1 MNKKIILFLMFIL
14 PINIYAQHDRGKSK
28 AGKIINPFK
37 EYKEIKRE
45 TELVCEASYSDPS
58 GDKSLTKGETGE
70 VTVLVKN
77 TGEYTV
83 DNPKLEIEYKT
94 SWGEIPKSIVKFM
107 DPIRPGGIG
116 RYASEIKWDSRLPS
130 GTITYT
136 AKAVDRDSGFESEPA
151 KIAFNITT
159 KGTEA
164 FEPVFVDVD
173 KNIPHIS
180 TSNQYGIAVI
190 IGNKNYTHKD
200 VPDVEYARND
210 AKTVK
215 KYLKNMLGY
224 KEENIIFVEN
234 ASKSDFERVF
244 GTASIAEGKLY
255 NWVRANQSDVFIY
268 YSGHGAPDMKNKKA
282 YFMPYNSDPNYV
294 KIDGYPLEVFYK
306 NLNIIPAKSITVVL
320 DACFSGG
327 SQKGMIMPNASP
339 MYIDVDYPLY
349 SNKINLITSAT
360 GAQISSWYPQ
370 ANHSL
375 FTYYFLRGLRGEA
388 DKNKD
393 RNITLNE
400 VHQYVNNNVPY
411 MARRIYGREQ
421 TPIMKGIAEYILCS
435 FK

>member
-1 MNKKIILFLMFIL
+1 MYKKLIVIFIL
-14 PINIYAQHDRGKSK
+14 IGTSNVYAQHDRGKSK
-28 AGKIINPFK
+28 AGKIVNPFK
-37 EYKEIKRE
+37 KYEEIKTK
-45 TELVCEASYSDPS
+45 TELICEVSYWDPS
-58 GDKSLTKGETGE
+58 GDKSLTKGETGKI
-70 VTVLVKN
+70 TVLVKN
-77 TGEYTV
+77 TGSYTITK
-83 DNPKLEIEYKT
+83 PKLEIEYKT

-107 DPIRPGGIG
+107 DPILPGRTG
-116 RYASEIKWDSRLPS
+116 RYTSEIKWDSRLPS

-136 AKAVDRDSGFESEPA
+136 AKVLDRESGFESDPA
-151 KIAFNITT
+151 EIAFDVTT
-159 KGTEA
+159 KSTEF

-173 KNIPHIS
+173 KNIPRIG
-180 TSNQYGIAVI
+180 TSNKYGIAVI

-210 AKTVK
+210 ASTVK

-244 GTASIAEGKLY
+244 GTASVPEGKLY
-255 NWVRANQSDVFIY
+255 NWVRANRSDVFIY

-294 KIDGYPLEVFYK
+294 RIDGYSLEVFYK
-306 NLNIIPAKSITVVL
+306 NLNTIPAKSITVVL

-327 SQKGMIMPNASP
+327 SQKGMMIPDASP
-339 MYIDVDYPLY
+339 IYIDVDYPFY
-349 SNKINLITSAT
+349 GNKINLITSAT
-360 GAQISSWYPQ
+360 GTQISSWYPQ

-393 RNITLNE
+393 HNITLNE
-400 VHQYVNNNVPY
+400 VHQYVNDNVPY

-435 FK
+435 F